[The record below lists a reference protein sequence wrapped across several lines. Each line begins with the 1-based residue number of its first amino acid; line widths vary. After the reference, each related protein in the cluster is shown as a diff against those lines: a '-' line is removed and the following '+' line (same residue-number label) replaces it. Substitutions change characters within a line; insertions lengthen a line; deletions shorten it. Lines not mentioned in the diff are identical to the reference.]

1 VTSAVRFIIRWLSTG
16 IFSGLAAGARHG
28 SRQKP
33 LKYDNQPRW
42 FSHTDHL
49 REPKKVTGFDVTPRN
64 VRVTVR
70 RPQQSRRSPV
80 STVDHIEA
88 LKAKHASLEHA
99 INQENTRPH
108 PDDDAICS
116 LKKRKLQIK
125 DEIARLTASS
135 TRH

>member
-1 VTSAVRFIIRWLSTG
+1 VSILLSFYECSFTYT
-16 IFSGLAAGARHG
+16 LA
-28 SRQKP
+28 
-33 LKYDNQPRW
+33 
-42 FSHTDHL
+42 
-49 REPKKVTGFDVTPRN
+49 
-64 VRVTVR
+64 
-70 RPQQSRRSPV
+70 PV

-99 INQENTRPH
+99 IDQENTRPH